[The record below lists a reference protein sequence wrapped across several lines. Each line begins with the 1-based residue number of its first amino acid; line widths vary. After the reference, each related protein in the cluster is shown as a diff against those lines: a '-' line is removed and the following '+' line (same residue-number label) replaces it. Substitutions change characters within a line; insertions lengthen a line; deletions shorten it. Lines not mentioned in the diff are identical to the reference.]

1 MLYNT
6 LMDTLGRIFIDSQV
20 YYSADAIMT
29 KARAF
34 KGTARNAR
42 EMIRKRD
49 VPSDAYIYAR
59 QAKEGESYVKT
70 TGSASQDRVYVTEAF
85 AMTIPELNPQAARE
99 SIDASGEQQRKNNHG
114 ILLNLR
120 TMRNSATTTVN

>member
-1 MLYNT
+1 
-6 LMDTLGRIFIDSQV
+6 MDTLGRIVIDSQV

-42 EMIRKRD
+42 ETLRKRD

-59 QAKEGESYVKT
+59 QAKGGESYVKIEKP
-70 TGSASQDRVYVTEAF
+70 ANQDKVYFTQAYT
-85 AMTIPELNPQAARE
+85 ATIPELNPQAARE
-99 SIDASGEQQRKNNHG
+99 SVDATGE
-114 ILLNLR
+114 
-120 TMRNSATTTVN
+120 ATEQEGS